1 MVGRLCRAG
10 ARPRGS
16 AAYRQTMRQTP
27 GTRTSRTD
35 KGQNSKHAKHSIE
48 FLRLRSQQQLTT
60 GVGAWQVTGPAR
72 DFDFWCV

>member
-1 MVGRLCRAG
+1 MVDRLCRAG

-60 GVGAWQVTGPAR
+60 GVGRVAGYGSCKR
-72 DFDFWCV
+72 F